1 MKRIILLFVLLLIKN
16 SLSAQSMYTN
26 IYTCQD
32 TAFPKVSIADVKA
45 STFDSRAVTLLYK
58 DFLGS
63 SRVALFD
70 LDSLGNITVLNT
82 VNTNAGSIYVKTII
96 TPDRGC
102 FIAASPTLDGKNIF
116 IKLDSLGNI
125 VWEKSLQAPQPIQ
138 VRYVSYNI
146 SGNDT
151 ILYAGGIYYPGLSD
165 NLRDTWMASFDT
177 QGNIIKMKEIGDG
190 VVPFVHGWENPTSAI
205 PTSDGGMLV
214 NCTLLSS
221 SSQSQYYYITYK
233 VDAQL
238 NLLWAKRYA
247 PYSLYNNYCNTTLE
261 LPGGSGYLTTVHSA
275 GSGIYKTY
283 FIRTDTL
290 GELISYQIL
299 PGYLRVFGMQL
310 LNDSVIYCGG
320 ATNNGYATIKG
331 DTSGL
336 ITSLTFM
343 KSDTSSFS
351 AYNLTYEFN
360 ENKFLFWG
368 SNCIAEL
375 DSMGSGLCQIDT
387 VPNPTS
393 SVSSLAV
400 FNYPA
405 IDVDIPA
412 ILNDTILESGPTIIT
427 SISACITTG
436 VPIIENTNTLKVYPN
451 PAHSAINIS
460 GVQGTS
466 KYYLYCLDGRKID
479 EGVISES
486 INTIAIKSLNA
497 GMYLLKIGEQT
508 VKLLIE

>member
-1 MKRIILLFVLLLIKN
+1 MKRIILLLALLIIKN
-16 SLSAQSMYTN
+16 NLSAQSLYTN

-32 TAFPKVSIADVKA
+32 TAFPTVLFADVKA
-45 STFDSRAVTLLYK
+45 STFGSRAATIMYK
-58 DFLGS
+58 DFLGPA
-63 SRVALFD
+63 RVALCD

-82 VNTNAGSIYVKTII
+82 VNTNAGSIYVKAIV

-102 FIAASPTLDGKNIF
+102 FIVASPTIDGKNII

-125 VWEKSLQAPQPIQ
+125 VWEKTVQAPQPIQ

-151 ILYAGGIYYPGLSD
+151 VLYAGGVYFPGLND
-165 NLRDTWMASFDT
+165 NLRDSWMGSFDT
-177 QGNIIKMKEIGDG
+177 QGNVIKMKEIGDG
-190 VVPFVHGWENPTSAI
+190 VVPFVHDWENPSSGI

-214 NCTLLSS
+214 NCSLKSS
-221 SSQSQYYYITYK
+221 ASQSPYYYITYK

-247 PYSLYNNYCNTTLE
+247 PYSLYNNYCNATLE
-261 LPGGSGYLTTVHSA
+261 LPSGSGYLTTVHSA

-299 PGYLRVFGMQL
+299 PGYLRVYGMQL

-320 ATNNGYATIKG
+320 VTNTGFATIKG

-336 ITSLTFM
+336 INSMTFM
-343 KSDTSSFS
+343 KSDTSSFFT
-351 AYNLTYEFN
+351 YDLTYEFN
-360 ENKFLFWG
+360 KSKFLFWG
-368 SNCIAEL
+368 SNSIAEL
-375 DSMGSGLCQIDT
+375 DSMGSGLCQMDT
-387 VPNPTS
+387 VPNPS
-393 SVSSLAV
+393 SSFSSLTV
-400 FNYPA
+400 YDFPA
-405 IDVDIPA
+405 IDADLPTIV
-412 ILNDTILESGPTIIT
+412 NDTILESGPAIIT
-427 SISACITTG
+427 SVSACITTG
-436 VPIIENTNTLKVYPN
+436 VPIVETINALKVYPN
-451 PAHSAINIS
+451 PAHNVINIS

-466 KYYLYCLDGRKID
+466 KYYLYSIEGRKID

-486 INTIAIKSLNA
+486 KNTIAIKSLNT
-497 GMYLLKIGEQT
+497 GMYLLKIGEQA
-508 VKLLIE
+508 VKVIIE

>member
-1 MKRIILLFVLLLIKN
+1 MKRIILLLAFLIIKN

-32 TAFPKVSIADVKA
+32 TAFPSVSIVDVKA
-45 STFDSRAVTLLYK
+45 STFGSRVVTLLNNG
-58 DFLGS
+58 FLAP
-63 SRVALFD
+63 SRVALCD
-70 LDSLGNITVLNT
+70 LDSIGNITVLNT
-82 VNTNAGSIYVKTII
+82 VNTNASSIYVKAII
-96 TPDRGC
+96 TPDGGC
-102 FIAASPTLDGKNIF
+102 FIGAGPSIDGKNIF

-125 VWEKSLQAPQPIQ
+125 VWEKVLQAPQPIQ

-146 SGNDT
+146 RGNDT
-151 ILYAGGIYYPGLSD
+151 ILYAGGIYFPGLTD
-165 NLRDTWMASFDT
+165 NLRDSWMASFDT
-177 QGNIIKMKEIGDG
+177 QGHLIKMKEIGDG
-190 VVPFVHGWENPTSAI
+190 VVPIVHGWENPSSGN

-221 SSQSQYYYITYK
+221 SSASQYYYITYK

-247 PYSLYNNYCNTTLE
+247 PYSLYNNYCNATLE

-299 PGYLRVFGMQL
+299 PGYLRVSGMQL

-320 ATNNGYATIKG
+320 ITNNGYATIKG

-336 ITSLTFM
+336 ITSMSFM
-343 KSDTSSFS
+343 KSDTSSFF
-351 AYNLTYEFN
+351 ANNLTYEFN
-360 ENKFLFWG
+360 KNKFLFWG
-368 SNCIAEL
+368 TKCIAEL

-387 VPNPTS
+387 VPNPST

-405 IDVDIPA
+405 IAVDLPTV
-412 ILNDTILESGPTIIT
+412 LNDTILESGPTIIT
-427 SISACITTG
+427 FVSACITTS
-436 VPIIENTNTLKVYPN
+436 VPILENVNTLKVYPN
-451 PAHSAINIS
+451 PAHSAINIL
-460 GVQGTS
+460 GIQGTS

-508 VKLLIE
+508 VKVFIE